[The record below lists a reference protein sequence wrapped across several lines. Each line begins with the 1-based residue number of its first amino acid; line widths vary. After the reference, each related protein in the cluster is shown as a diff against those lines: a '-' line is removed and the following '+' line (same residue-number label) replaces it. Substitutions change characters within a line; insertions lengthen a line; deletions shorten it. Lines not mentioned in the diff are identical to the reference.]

1 MRNLLI
7 KIFKLLNKNM
17 ILIKIKLHKLSKPK
31 VQNLNKLNKFL
42 HF

>member
-17 ILIKIKLHKLSKPK
+17 ILIKIKLYKLSKSK